1 MATQTTTKWS
11 IDPAHSEVVFKVKHL
26 MISTVSGKFDK
37 STATVE
43 TDGDDFTNAKINF
56 SADVSSINTGNEQRD
71 GHVKSAEFF
80 DAAKYPQLTFTGT
93 KFEKA
98 GGDNYILNGDLTI
111 RGITKNV
118 QLTVEYNGTGKDPY
132 GNIKA
137 GFGLTG
143 KINRSD
149 FGLSWNVPLENGVML
164 GEEIKLSADV
174 QFLKQA

>member
-1 MATQTTTKWS
+1 MATQTSTKWS

-37 STATVE
+37 YAATVE
-43 TDGDDFTNAKINF
+43 TDGDDFTTAKINF
-56 SADVSSINTGNEQRD
+56 SADVNSVNTGNEQRD
-71 GHVKSAEFF
+71 GHLKAPDFF
-80 DAAKYPQLTFTGT
+80 DVAQYPQITFTST
-93 KFEKA
+93 KFEKVS
-98 GGDNYILNGDLTI
+98 GDNYTLHGDLTI
-111 RGITKNV
+111 KSVTKNI
-118 QLTVEYNGTGKDPY
+118 QLAVEYNGTGKDPY

-164 GEEIKLSADV
+164 GEEIKVSADV